1 MAIQQN
7 VNQIL
12 SLSAVFAR
20 MSPLADM
27 AEHRK
32 DVEKDVEKHKKDVEK
47 AKKAYDQQSKIVK
60 EAEKL
65 NSKNQIFPRDEQLSA
80 AKRLYQLE
88 PTEELAANIRDM
100 ERDIRERQEKVSK
113 KKEVDSAKRDY
124 AQKSKVVEGQDGLFT
139 NDQIFSRK
147 EQLSAAKRLYDV
159 EPTKDLA
166 NKISAMEKDVK
177 NRQDIAANHAAAESI
192 RREQVRQRAD
202 RAREQR
208 LKNLEGASLSPKPE
222 TTMKPKQE
230 ETK

>member
-1 MAIQQN
+1 MSIQQN

-20 MSPLADM
+20 MSPLTDI

-32 DVEKDVEKHKKDVEK
+32 DVEN
-47 AKKAYDQQSKIVK
+47 AKKAYDQQSKIVEDSK
-60 EAEKL
+60 GQ
-65 NSKNQIFPRDEQLSA
+65 NNKNQIFPRDEQLSA
-80 AKRLYQLE
+80 AKRLYQLQ
-88 PTEELAANIRDM
+88 PTEELAASIRDM
-100 ERDIRERQEKVSK
+100 ERDIRERQEKVNQ
-113 KKEVDSAKRDY
+113 KKEVDSAKKDY
-124 AQKSKVVEGQDGLFT
+124 EQKSKVVKGKDGLFT
-139 NDQIFSRK
+139 NDQIFPRE

-159 EPTKDLA
+159 EPTADLA

-177 NRQDIAANHAAAESI
+177 YRQDLAANHAAAESI

-222 TTMKPKQE
+222 TTKKPKKE